1 MKVIKLS
8 ILIFFTFNTF
18 ALTEVIDCS
27 KLSKLSKDYAKC
39 IANKTKIKSKEVKE
53 NITSDENKK
62 KLSIFKLNI
71 KKKLKNFKESK
82 TGEEFFKKE

>member
-8 ILIFFTFNTF
+8 I
-18 ALTEVIDCS
+18 
-27 KLSKLSKDYAKC
+27 
-39 IANKTKIKSKEVKE
+39 
-53 NITSDENKK
+53 
-62 KLSIFKLNI
+62 FKLNL